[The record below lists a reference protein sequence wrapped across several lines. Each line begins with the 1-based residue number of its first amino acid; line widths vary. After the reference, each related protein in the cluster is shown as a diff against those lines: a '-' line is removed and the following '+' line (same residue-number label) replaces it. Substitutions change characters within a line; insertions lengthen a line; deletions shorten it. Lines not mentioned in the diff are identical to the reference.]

1 MNLMAGGV
9 KWESFGAKS
18 DFAIVY
24 KTITANDI
32 KTCCHMGTEQ
42 RDKVSGPT
50 PSSKQL
56 KGLKQ
61 SSQSIPALPSL
72 SEDCY
77 VTIFWKVPI
86 DTVSAPERSSHSL
99 NITTSIM
106 SRKNSQLKSLTLL
119 SASFH
124 T

>member
-24 KTITANDI
+24 ITITANDI

-61 SSQSIPALPSL
+61 SS
-72 SEDCY
+72 
-77 VTIFWKVPI
+77 
-86 DTVSAPERSSHSL
+86 SAV
-99 NITTSIM
+99 
-106 SRKNSQLKSLTLL
+106 NSFLTLL
-119 SASFH
+119 MWLYSENGKTSQELIPYLLELSRR
-124 T
+124 